1 MVSIILFAD
10 DTNILYS
17 DNCLKTLNE
26 IIQVEM
32 DKISDWLNVNK
43 LSINTAKTKMILFRS
58 RNKKPKHDLKIS
70 INNETIKQVKKAT
83 FLGIVID

>member
-10 DTNILYS
+10 ETNILYS

-43 LSINTAKTKMILFRS
+43 LSINTAKTNMILFRS

-70 INNETIKQVKKAT
+70 INNETIKQVKKLR
-83 FLGIVID
+83 F